1 MGKTLFQKIWEI
13 HKIKDLNDESTQLFI
28 GLHLIHEVT
37 SPQAFFMLDELNL
50 PVLFPERNF
59 ATCDHIIP
67 TDTLSR
73 PFGDP
78 LAEEMLKALEINT
91 KKHKI
96 PFFNIPSGLQGI
108 VHVIGPEL
116 GITRPGMVIACGD
129 SHTATHGAFGS
140 IAFGIGTSQVRNIL
154 ATQSLLMAP
163 LNVRKIEVN
172 GVLNPKVYAKDI
184 ILYLINKL
192 TTKGGLGFA
201 YEFSGST
208 IEALSMEGRL
218 TLCNM
223 AIEGGARVGYVNP
236 DQKTYDYLKNR
247 LLAPK
252 GEDWNKSLQYW
263 ESIKT
268 DRDAQFDDIKL
279 FNASDIQPMVTW
291 GITPEQAIPVTDRI
305 PEPVNKTDE
314 EALEYMQFKA
324 REKIEGK
331 KIDKVFIGSCTNGR
345 IEDLREVAETVR
357 GEKVHSGVKAIIVPG
372 STLVKKQAEDEGLH
386 HIFIDAGFEWR
397 MPGCSMC
404 LAMNPDKLIGDE
416 ICVSTSNRNFKGR
429 QGSPVGRTILA
440 SPATAAA
447 SAIAGEVIDVRK
459 FKGGLN

>member
-1 MGKTLFQKIWEI
+1 MGKTLYQKVWDM
-13 HKIKDLNDESTQLFI
+13 HKMKDLDDGSSLIFI

-50 PVLFPERNF
+50 PVLYPERNV
-59 ATCDHIIP
+59 ATSDHIIP
-67 TDTLSR
+67 TDLLTR
-73 PFGDP
+73 PFCDP
-78 LAEEMLKALEINT
+78 LAEEMLRALELNT
-91 KKHKI
+91 KKHNI
-96 PFFNIPSGLQGI
+96 TFFGISSGLQGI

-154 ATQSLLMAP
+154 ATQSLIMSP
-163 LNVRKIEVN
+163 LKVRRVEVN
-172 GVLNPKVYAKDI
+172 GNLSPHVYAKDV
-184 ILYLINKL
+184 ILYIINKL

-201 YEFSGST
+201 YEFAGSA

-236 DQKTYDYLKNR
+236 DKKTYDYLKDR
-247 LLAPK
+247 LFSPK
-252 GEDWNKSLQYW
+252 GSDWDKNIKYW

-268 DRDAQFDDIKL
+268 DSDANFDDIKI
-279 FNASDIQPMVTW
+279 FDANEIQPMVTW
-291 GITPEQAIPVTDRI
+291 GITPEQAIAVSEKI
-305 PEPVNKTDE
+305 PEPKNNTDE
-314 EALEYMQFKA
+314 EALAYMHFKA
-324 REKIEGK
+324 KEKVEGK

-345 IEDLREVAETVR
+345 IEDLRAAANIAK
-357 GEKVHSGVKAIIVPG
+357 GKKVSKSVKALVVPG
-372 STLVKKQAEDEGLH
+372 STLVKKQAEEEGLH

-404 LAMNPDKLIGDE
+404 LAMNPDKLVDDE

-429 QGSPVGRTILA
+429 QGSPRGRTILA

-447 SAIAGEVIDVRK
+447 SAIAGEVVDIRK
-459 FKGGLN
+459 I

>member
-357 GEKVHSGVKAIIVPG
+357 GEKVHNGVKAIIVPG
-372 STLVKKQAEDEGLH
+372 STLVKKQAEDEELH

>member
-1 MGKTLFQKIWEI
+1 MGKTLYQKLWEI
-13 HKIKDLNDESTQLFI
+13 HKIKDLGDGTAQIFI

-37 SPQAFFMLDELNL
+37 SPQAFFMLDELDL
-50 PVLFPERNF
+50 KVLFPQRNI

-67 TDTLSR
+67 TDKLSR
-73 PFGDP
+73 PFSDP
-78 LAEEMLKALEINT
+78 LAEQMLRALENNT
-91 KKHKI
+91 KKHQI
-96 PFFNIPSGLQGI
+96 NFFNISSGLQGI

-154 ATQSLLMAP
+154 ATQSLIMTP
-163 LNVRKIEVN
+163 LKVRKIQIDGLLSEH
-172 GVLNPKVYAKDI
+172 VYAKDI

-201 YEFSGST
+201 YEFAGTT
-208 IEALSMEGRL
+208 IENLSMEGRL

-236 DQKTYDYLKNR
+236 DKKTYEYLRNR
-247 LLAPK
+247 IFSPK
-252 GEDWNKSLQYW
+252 GQDWEESVKYW
-263 ESIKT
+263 ESIKSDLNAT
-268 DRDAQFDDIKL
+268 YDDVKSYQG
-279 FNASDIQPMVTW
+279 NNIQPMVTW
-291 GITPEQAIPVTDRI
+291 GITPEQAIPVSECI
-305 PEPVNKTDE
+305 PSPMNKTDE
-314 EALEYMQFKA
+314 EALEYMNFKA
-324 REKIEGK
+324 KEKIEGK

-345 IEDLREVAETVR
+345 IEDLRIAAQIAKKGKVA
-357 GEKVHSGVKAIIVPG
+357 KNVKALVVPG

-404 LAMNPDKLIGDE
+404 LAMNPDKLIDNE

-429 QGSPVGRTILA
+429 QGSPRGRTILA

-447 SAIAGEVIDVRK
+447 SALCGEVADVRK
-459 FKGGLN
+459 L

>member
-1 MGKTLFQKIWEI
+1 MGKTLYQKVWEV
-13 HKIKDLNDESTQLFI
+13 HKIKDLDDGSALIFI

-50 PVLFPERNF
+50 PVLCPERNV

-67 TDTLSR
+67 TDLVTR
-73 PFGDP
+73 PFCDP
-78 LAEEMLKALEINT
+78 LAEEMLRALELNT

-96 PFFNIPSGLQGI
+96 TFFGISSGLQGI

-154 ATQSLLMAP
+154 STQSLIVSP
-163 LNVRKIEVN
+163 LKVRKVEVN
-172 GVLNPKVYAKDI
+172 GALATHVYAKDI

-192 TTKGGLGFA
+192 TAKGGLGFA
-201 YEFSGST
+201 YEFSGSA
-208 IEALSMEGRL
+208 IEGLSMEGRL

-236 DQKTYDYLKNR
+236 DKKTYDYLKER
-247 LLAPK
+247 LFSPK
-252 GEDWNKSLQYW
+252 GSDWDESVKYW

-268 DRDAQFDDIKL
+268 DKDANFDDIKI
-279 FNASDIQPMVTW
+279 FDGQEIQPMVTW
-291 GITPEQAIPVTDRI
+291 GITPEQSIAVSDKI
-305 PEPVNKTDE
+305 PEPKNKTDE
-314 EALEYMQFKA
+314 EALAYMQFKA
-324 REKIEGK
+324 NEKIEGK

-345 IEDLREVAETVR
+345 VEDLRAAANVVK
-357 GEKVHSGVKAIIVPG
+357 GKKVSKSVKALVVPG
-372 STLVKKQAEDEGLH
+372 STLVKKQAEGEGLH
-386 HIFIDAGFEWR
+386 HLFIDAGFEWR

-404 LAMNPDKLIGDE
+404 LAMNQDKLVDDE
-416 ICVSTSNRNFKGR
+416 ISISTSNRNFKGR
-429 QGSPVGRTILA
+429 QGSPRGRTILA

-447 SAIAGEVIDVRK
+447 SAIAGEVVDIRK
-459 FKGGLN
+459 I

>member
-1 MGKTLFQKIWEI
+1 VSKTLFQKIWEI
-13 HKIKDLNDESTQLFI
+13 HKIKDLNDGSSQLFI

-37 SPQAFFMLDELNL
+37 SPQAFFMLDELKMN
-50 PVLFPERNF
+50 VLFPERNF

-67 TDTLSR
+67 TDMLSR
-73 PFGDP
+73 PFCDP

-96 PFFNIPSGLQGI
+96 NFFNISSGLQGI
-108 VHVIGPEL
+108 IHVIGPEL

-140 IAFGIGTSQVRNIL
+140 IAFGIGTSQVRNVL
-154 ATQSLLMAP
+154 ATQSLIMAP

-208 IEALSMEGRL
+208 IEELSMEGRL

-247 LLAPK
+247 LFSPK

-268 DRDAQFDDIKL
+268 DKRAQFDDIRT

-291 GITPEQAIPVTDRI
+291 GITPEQAISVTDRI

-314 EALEYMQFKA
+314 EALEYMHFKA
-324 REKIEGK
+324 GEKIEGK

-345 IEDLREVAETVR
+345 IEDLREVAETVK
-357 GEKVHSGVKAIIVPG
+357 GEKVHSGIKAIIVPG

-459 FKGGLN
+459 FKGGLS

>member
-263 ESIKT
+263 ESIRT

-324 REKIEGK
+324 GEKIEGK

-459 FKGGLN
+459 FKGA

>member
-1 MGKTLFQKIWEI
+1 MGKTLFQKVWEI
-13 HKIKDLNDESTQLFI
+13 HKVRDLEDGTTLLFI

-37 SPQAFFMLDELNL
+37 SPQAFFMLDELKRS
-50 PVLFPERNF
+50 VLFPERNF

-67 TDTLSR
+67 TDMTSR
-73 PFGDP
+73 PFCDS
-78 LAEEMLKALEINT
+78 LAEEMLQALEKNT
-91 KKHKI
+91 KKHNI
-96 PFFNIPSGLQGI
+96 TFFNLSSGLQGI

-154 ATQSLLMAP
+154 ATQSLIMSP
-163 LNVRKIEVN
+163 LKVRKIEVN

-236 DQKTYDYLKNR
+236 DQKTYNYMKNR
-247 LLAPK
+247 LFSPR
-252 GEDWNKSLQYW
+252 GDDWDKNVKYW
-263 ESIKT
+263 ESIRSDK
-268 DRDAQFDDIKL
+268 DAQFDDVKT
-279 FNASDIQPMVTW
+279 FNAAEIEPMVTW
-291 GITPEQAIPVTDRI
+291 GITPEQAIAVSDRI
-305 PEPVNKTDE
+305 PEPQNKTDE
-314 EALEYMQFKA
+314 EALDYMQFKA
-324 REKIEGK
+324 KDKIAGK
-331 KIDKVFIGSCTNGR
+331 KINKVFIGSCTNGR
-345 IEDLREVAETVR
+345 IEDLKAAAEIVK
-357 GEKVHSGVKAIIVPG
+357 GEKVAKSVKALVVPG
-372 STLVKKQAEDEGLH
+372 STLVKKQAEEEGLH

-429 QGSPVGRTILA
+429 QGSPKGRTILA

-447 SAIAGEVIDVRK
+447 SAIAGEIVDIRK
-459 FKGGLN
+459 IKGGSH

>member
-116 GITRPGMVIACGD
+116 GLTRPGMVIACGD

-459 FKGGLN
+459 FKGA